1 MEAVMAMPTEE
12 ELQMAL
18 AEAGRMRE
26 QGEDPHFIAKALL
39 NLNYQ
44 NEQLMHVFQAVELFM
59 RSGMAVAEHQKLRK
73 AMETAH
79 KAIERTGGI
88 ENESF
93 GLR

>member
-1 MEAVMAMPTEE
+1 MAMPTEE
-12 ELQMAL
+12 ELNTAL

-44 NEQLMHVFQAVELFM
+44 NEQLRHVLNAAEQYM

-73 AMETAH
+73 AMENARN
-79 KAIERTGGI
+79 AIERTGAI
-88 ENESF
+88 ESEHF